1 MHSDKEG
8 DRRFRIT
15 VAWNNFILF
24 KLQVIFLNVSW
35 YSLDNFMYKVT
46 CALTI
51 ACLKELKE

>member
-24 KLQVIFLNVSW
+24 KLQVIFLNVS
-35 YSLDNFMYKVT
+35 
-46 CALTI
+46 
-51 ACLKELKE
+51 